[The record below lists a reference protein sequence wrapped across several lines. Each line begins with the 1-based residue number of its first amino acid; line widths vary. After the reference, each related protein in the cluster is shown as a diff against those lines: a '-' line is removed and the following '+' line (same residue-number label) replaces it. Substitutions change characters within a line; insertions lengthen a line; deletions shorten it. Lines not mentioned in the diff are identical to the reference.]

1 MLESKTHYEQ
11 VPLDVVLKIVEEQV
25 LREIPIR
32 RPEETENGKL
42 EEVLLESQEESVSGP
57 SKLEL

>member
-1 MLESKTHYEQ
+1 MLEPKTHYEQ

-32 RPEETENGKL
+32 QPKETENGKL